1 MPGRRG
7 AANRIL
13 RGEAVSGR
21 VLFYVQ
27 HLLGIGHLRRTAT
40 LTRAMQ
46 AAGLSVTVVSGGHEI
61 PGLDLGGAEL
71 VQLPATRAID
81 ESFKTL
87 VDAAGRPVDE
97 DWKSERRQALL
108 SLFERVRPQVL
119 MTELFP
125 FGRRQMRFELLP
137 LLDAALAVE
146 PRPAILSSVRDI
158 LVAQDKPERNDEM
171 LDLVRRYFDLV
182 LVHGDPSLIPFER
195 TFPHARRIADRIRYT
210 GYVVDTSGQR
220 GEPGSPG
227 HDEVLVSAG
236 GGAVGRMLLEAA
248 IAGKRRSRQADAR
261 WRVLVGVAE
270 SEAAFRELGQQ
281 ARAASRRHGGGE
293 IIVERARGDFPTLLS
308 NARLSISQ
316 GGYNTTMEVLRAGVP
331 AVLVPYAAKAE
342 TEQTLRAELLQA
354 RGLLH
359 VLPQADLTPEVLAA
373 ACDAAVAR
381 ADRDTAGQPPLDT
394 DGARKTAAMV
404 AELAAARGRA

>member
-1 MPGRRG
+1 
-7 AANRIL
+7 
-13 RGEAVSGR
+13 VSGR

-46 AAGLSVTVVSGGHEI
+46 EGGLSVTVVSGGHEI

-71 VQLPATRAID
+71 VQLPATRAVD

-87 VDAAGRPVDE
+87 VDAEGRVVDE
-97 DWKSERRQALL
+97 AWKAERREALL
-108 SLFERVRPQVL
+108 AVLERVRPQVV

-137 LLDAALAVE
+137 LLDAAAASV

-158 LVAQDKPERNDEM
+158 LVAQEKPERNDEM
-171 LDLVRRYFDLV
+171 LDLVRRYFDGV
-182 LVHGDPSLIPFER
+182 LVHGDPGLIPFDR

-210 GYVVDTSGQR
+210 GYVVDMSGQR
-220 GEPGSPG
+220 GGPGSPG

-248 IAGKRRSRQADAR
+248 IAAKRRCLHADAR

-270 SEAAFRELGQQ
+270 SDSAFRELTQQ
-281 ARAASRRHGGGE
+281 AQAAQRRHGGGE
-293 IIVERARGDFPTLLS
+293 IVVERARGDFPTLLS

-316 GGYNTTMEVLRAGVP
+316 GGYNTTMEILRAKVP
-331 AVLVPYAAKAE
+331 AVVVPYAAKAE

-359 VLPQADLTPEVLAA
+359 VLPQAGLTPEALAA
-373 ACDAAVAR
+373 ACDAATTPAALAAAR
-381 ADRDTAGQPPLDT
+381 PLDT
-394 DGARKTAAMV
+394 DGAAATARIV
-404 AELAAARGRA
+404 AELAAARVRA

>member
-1 MPGRRG
+1 M
-7 AANRIL
+7 AK
-13 RGEAVSGR
+13 

-46 AAGLSVTVVSGGHEI
+46 EAGLAVTVVSGGHEI

-87 VDAAGRPVDE
+87 VDEAGEIVDE
-97 DWKSERRQALL
+97 GWKAERRERLL
-108 SLFERVRPQVL
+108 GVFGSTAPDVV

-137 LLDAALAVE
+137 LLDAARAAR

-158 LVAQDKPERNDEM
+158 LVAQAKPERNDEM
-171 LDLVRRYFDLV
+171 LDLVERYFDLV
-182 LVHGDPSLIPFER
+182 LVHGDPSLIPFDR

-210 GYVVDTSGQR
+210 GYVVDTSGRR
-220 GEPGSPG
+220 GGPGSPG
-227 HDEVLVSAG
+227 HDEVIVSAG
-236 GGAVGRMLLEAA
+236 GGAVGRQLLEAA
-248 IAGKRRSRQADAR
+248 IAAKRLSRHATAQ
-261 WRVLVGVAE
+261 WRVLVGIAE
-270 SEAAFRELGQQ
+270 SDEAFQ
-281 ARAASRRHGGGE
+281 ALSRMAAAAQAEDGRGA
-293 IIVERARGDFPTLLS
+293 IVVERARGDFPSLVS

-316 GGYNTTMEVLRAGVP
+316 GGYNTTMEVMRAQVP
-331 AVLVPYAAKAE
+331 TVIVPYAAKAE

-359 VLPQADLTPEVLAA
+359 VVPQAGLTPQALAA
-373 ACDAAVAR
+373 ACDVATRPAADPA
-381 ADRDTAGQPPLDT
+381 TPLDT
-394 DGARKTAAMV
+394 DGGPATARLVTD
-404 AELAAARGRA
+404 LAAGRQG

>member
-1 MPGRRG
+1 M
-7 AANRIL
+7 AK
-13 RGEAVSGR
+13 

-46 AAGLSVTVVSGGHEI
+46 EAGIAVTVVSGGHEI

-87 VDAAGRPVDE
+87 VDEDGVIVDE
-97 DWKSERRQALL
+97 AWKAQRRDLL
-108 SLFERVRPQVL
+108 LAVWQRLQPDVV

-137 LLDAALAVE
+137 LLDAARAAQ

-158 LVAQDKPERNDEM
+158 LVAQAKPGRNDEM
-171 LDLVRRYFDLV
+171 LDLVERYFDLV
-182 LVHGDPSLIPFER
+182 LVHGDPALIPFDR

-210 GYVVDTSGQR
+210 GYVVDTSGRR
-220 GEPGSPG
+220 GGPGSPG
-227 HDEVLVSAG
+227 HDEVIVSAG
-236 GGAVGRMLLEAA
+236 GGAVGRGLLEAA
-248 IAGKRRSRQADAR
+248 IAAKPLTRHADAC

-270 SEAAFRELGQQ
+270 SDAAFADLQRL
-281 ARAASRRHGGGE
+281 AALAGPSGGAGR
-293 IIVERARGDFPTLLS
+293 ILVERARGDFPTLVS

-316 GGYNTTMEVLRAGVP
+316 GGYNTTMEVMRARVP
-331 AVLVPYAAKAE
+331 AVIVPYAAKAE

-359 VLPQADLTPEVLAA
+359 VVPEAELSPTVLAA
-373 ACDAAVAR
+373 ACDAATAPA
-381 ADRDTAGQPPLDT
+381 ADRGPPLDT
-394 DGARKTAAMV
+394 DGAPATARMI
-404 AELAAARGRA
+404 AELAAAGRR